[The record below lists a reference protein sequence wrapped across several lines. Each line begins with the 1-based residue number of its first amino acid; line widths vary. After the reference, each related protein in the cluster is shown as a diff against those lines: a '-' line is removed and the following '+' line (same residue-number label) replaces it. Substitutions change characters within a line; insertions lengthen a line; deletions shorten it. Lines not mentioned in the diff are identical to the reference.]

1 MMVAT
6 MPTIVN
12 DQWGPM
18 FSYIL
23 TEAGLKAPETT
34 YREKVMNPR
43 AEAAYLRYTKI
54 VYIYVVVNMQTRA

>member
-34 YREKVMNPR
+34 YREKVINPR
-43 AEAAYLRYTKI
+43 AEAAYFRYTKM
-54 VYIYVVVNMQTRA
+54 VYI